1 MIIVTG
7 TKRSGT
13 SMWMQILKAAGF
25 PVLGRAFP
33 RDWSETIRAA
43 NPEGFYESPLRHGIH
58 ARTNPDPRT
67 GVFLAPHATRRHA
80 VKVFAQG
87 LARTDQAYADFVIAS
102 VRDPHE
108 YASSLARLYALE
120 HDNKLARAERYGRSP
135 ASVPYLSFAPALLEW
150 WHDNV
155 TLLCDAARRAYPVRF
170 VSYAA
175 VLAEPEREVPQVLSW
190 LGAGDIAYA
199 LQAVKC
205 QLRTQRREEGDDAS
219 ARADGPA
226 RLVRSCEEL
235 YQRLCWGTA
244 LQRSF
249 LRRVERV
256 HQLLLPRIRAAEQA
270 ARAAR
275 RRERARVRAQR
286 AVPCDSGGRLAV
298 PSPSGRAREGKQRSA

>member
-33 RDWSETIRAA
+33 RDWSETIRDA

-80 VKVFAQG
+80 VKVFAHG
-87 LARTDQAYADFVIAS
+87 LARTDRAYADFVIAS

-108 YASSLARLYALE
+108 YAASLARLYALE
-120 HDNKLARAERYGRSP
+120 HDNKLARAERRGRSP

-155 TLLCDAARRAYPVRF
+155 TLLGDAARRAYPIRF

-175 VLAEPEREVPQVLSW
+175 VLAEPERELGQVLSW
-190 LGAGDIAYA
+190 LGAGDLARA
-199 LQAVKC
+199 VQAVKR
-205 QLRTQRREEGDDAS
+205 QLRTQRREGDD

-226 RLVRSCEEL
+226 KLVRGCEEL
-235 YQRLCWGTA
+235 YQRLCRGTA

-249 LRRVERV
+249 LRRVERL
-256 HQLLLPRIRAAEQA
+256 HQRLLPRIQAAEQA
-270 ARAAR
+270 ARVAR
-275 RRERARVRAQR
+275 RRERERVRAQR
-286 AVPCDSGGRLAV
+286 AVSSNSRGMSASAS
-298 PSPSGRAREGKQRSA
+298 SPEGSERRNKRSA